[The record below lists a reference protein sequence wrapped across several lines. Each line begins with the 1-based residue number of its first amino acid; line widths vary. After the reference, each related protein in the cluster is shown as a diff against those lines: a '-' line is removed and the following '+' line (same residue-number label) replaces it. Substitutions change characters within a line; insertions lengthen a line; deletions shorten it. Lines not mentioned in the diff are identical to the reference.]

1 MELRKA
7 QPPAIQTATVNT
19 TPTVRATFCRGLRRG
34 AEVALLTIGDAS
46 PVLRS
51 EMPHSPSNYIT
62 PKADIK
68 RKQHYV
74 YRSTSSVSQCICCR
88 SHFPLTGIV
97 ELACCAQTTVVFRQT
112 HPKSNNIAGASSAA
126 SSLIRF
132 CIPDIGPDQGL
143 VVGAG
148 AVPLRS
154 TAVEGAADGRVSG
167 PKPGT
172 YTPCGGEA
180 VGAGG
185 AGS

>member
-1 MELRKA
+1 
-7 QPPAIQTATVNT
+7 
-19 TPTVRATFCRGLRRG
+19 
-34 AEVALLTIGDAS
+34 
-46 PVLRS
+46 VLRS
-51 EMPHSPSNYIT
+51 NNGGFSGKPIQS
-62 PKADIK
+62 
-68 RKQHYV
+68 R
-74 YRSTSSVSQCICCR
+74 
-88 SHFPLTGIV
+88 
-97 ELACCAQTTVVFRQT
+97 TTLPARARRRPRLFD
-112 HPKSNNIAGASSAA
+112 
-126 SSLIRF
+126 F

-154 TAVEGAADGRVSG
+154 TAVEVAADGRVSG